1 MGLTKQQVELVHLTG
16 LVHDIGKIGV
26 PAEVLQKTAALTDDE
41 WALMREHSEIGARIL
56 GEVEDYAEV
65 AEIVLLPP
73 RAARRRGV
81 SARADRRPDPAA
93 GPRDRRCRRV

>member
-26 PAEVLQKTAALTDDE
+26 PAEVLQKTSALTDDE

-65 AEIVLLPP
+65 AEIVLYHHERLDGAGYP
-73 RAARRRGV
+73 R
-81 SARADRRPDPAA
+81 RADRRPDPAA
-93 GPRDRRCRRV
+93 GPRDRRCRRI